1 MTGSGNAQR
10 AAQGIYCASRRR
22 ESSSVRG
29 GTGAAAHVRSPLPP
43 LSLLPF
49 KFGALS
55 TQFARVGPHG
65 TDSWS
70 GRTQY
75 IHLRCRR
82 PLHAALRLGA
92 LLAYIVAYAY
102 AHHHAFML
110 VIASSPCQQRFL
122 ASRSFPTNFVFTSL
136 PAQFF
141 SSFIRSLRSEFA
153 SRFSHLSRCPCCLS
167 SVAGFRFRG
176 CLGRHERG
184 WNRIHEPRGNA
195 GRRTVGVCLY
205 GDTHANIAGESLIMI
220 GGGSLLRFISFI
232 LHYWSVG
239 VSLEIHSGGAGTLS
253 PLHPCLCMRPA
264 PGMNGTECMDTR
276 ACGRRRWRDGEER
289 RMLLKET
296 EIGASRLETRTE
308 TR

>member
-22 ESSSVRG
+22 ESSSVHG

-184 WNRIHEPRGNA
+184 WNRVHEPRGNA
-195 GRRTVGVCLY
+195 GRRTVGGLLVWRHPRKY
-205 GDTHANIAGESLIMI
+205 RWGESDHDRWWIAASFHLIHIALLVCWRLI
-220 GGGSLLRFISFI
+220 GDSLRWGWDTLPSPPLS
-232 LHYWSVG
+232 LHAPRARYERNG
-239 VSLEIHSGGAGTLS
+239 VHGHTG
-253 PLHPCLCMRPA
+253 MWA
-264 PGMNGTECMDTR
+264 PSME
-276 ACGRRRWRDGEER
+276 RWRRTEDAIER
-289 RMLLKET
+289 DRDRG
-296 EIGASRLETRTE
+296 IETRDSN
-308 TR
+308 